1 MARSPNIGTS
11 FTDAF
16 SAFAQGQPRR
26 STKIKF
32 AIDTPET
39 IAKSE
44 GPMTLSKSILQMLN
58 GEGTDSVERLAFET
72 DPQLVNQYQSIYRA
86 KVKLLP
92 DGLIK
97 RIMIQDD
104 LVAAIVR
111 ARETQMSGFGR
122 PRMDRYGTGFEIIA
136 NPGVLSRLSD
146 KESKELDTRIQKA
159 VRAIQECGS
168 NDGVKKSDRMNF
180 SSFLQMA
187 TRNAVGLGRIAVE
200 LIYKDKVGGG
210 KEFHHFRP
218 IDAGTIYKA
227 APQKTAAQA
236 IRDQAVRMLRDIKG
250 PDFDDSN
257 VTRFENDEYT
267 WIQVIDARPVQAFT
281 DEEVVVHNF
290 YPVVDIE
297 LDGYPV
303 TPIDTMI
310 ANVTT
315 HINITTH
322 NKIYFQTGRAA
333 RGMLVFKS
341 DDVDESTLQ
350 RVKQQFNASINSVNN
365 AWRMPVFGCG
375 SSDEISWQPI
385 DNSSRDAEFQY
396 LTDMNA
402 RVILSA
408 FQMSPDELPG
418 WSYLS
423 RGTNNQSLSESNNEY
438 RMEAARDQ
446 GIRPILAQFE
456 EFVNTI
462 IFPLIDENLAKLC
475 QVRLMGLDA
484 LTEEKEN
491 NSLQAAIPIHMTI
504 DEVLKKVEKQPIG
517 AEWGGTFLLNPQW
530 SANLDKYKYVDDIV
544 EHWFTPGKRDPALHY
559 IRDPFYFQNL
569 QLQMQQQ
576 QMQQQ
581 AQQAAQQPQPAP
593 GGGDGGPPDKGGGGE
608 DKQPDAGGGD
618 QPAAPD
624 AGGADQQPQQQP
636 GEDLSRSLDQALGM
650 LSKNENLLPQA
661 IRKSLAQTRLMVDKL
676 QMGIEDEA
684 RVATKGILDIVKQ
697 HKKK

>member
-1 MARSPNIGTS
+1 MS
-11 FTDAF
+11 FVDAF
-16 SAFAQGQPRR
+16 SSFAKGEPKRKTQ
-26 STKIKF
+26 IHF
-32 AIDTPET
+32 AIDTPNSP
-39 IAKSE
+39 ASSSE
-44 GPMTLSKSILQMLN
+44 PMTLSKSILNLLN
-58 GEGTDSVERLAFET
+58 GESSDSVERLAFET
-72 DPQLVNQYQSIYRA
+72 DPQLVNQYQSVYRA

-92 DGLIK
+92 DSLLK

-104 LVAAIVR
+104 LVASIVR

-122 PRMDRYGTGFEIIA
+122 PRLDRYGTGFNIIA
-136 NPGVLSRLSD
+136 NPGVLARLNEE
-146 KESKELDTRIQKA
+146 ESKELDTRIQRA
-159 VRAIQECGS
+159 VRLLQQCGS
-168 NDGVKKSDRMNF
+168 NENIRTSDRLTF
-180 SSFLQMA
+180 SQFLQMA

-200 LIYKDKVGGG
+200 LIYKESVEGGA

-218 IDAGTIYKA
+218 IDAGTIFKA
-227 APQKTAAQA
+227 TPQRTAAQS
-236 IRDQAVRMLRDIKG
+236 IREQAMKMLKDLKG
-250 PDFDDSN
+250 PDFNEDHL
-257 VTRFENDEYT
+257 TRFEKDEYA

-290 YPVVDIE
+290 YPVVDVE

-365 AWRMPVFGCG
+365 AWRMPVFSCG
-375 SSDEISWQPI
+375 STDEISWQPI

-438 RMEAARDQ
+438 RIEAARDQ
-446 GIRPILAQFE
+446 GIRPLLAQFE
-456 EFVNTI
+456 EFINTVL
-462 IFPLIDENLAKLC
+462 FPLIDESLAKLC
-475 QVRLMGLDA
+475 QVRLLGLDA

-491 NSLQAAIPIHMTI
+491 NDLQAAIPIHMTI
-504 DEVLKKVEKQPIG
+504 DEVLKKVEKQPLG
-517 AEWGGTFLLNPQW
+517 KEWGGSFLMNPQW
-530 SANLDKYKYVDDIV
+530 SANIDKYKYVDDIV
-544 EHWFTPGKRDPALHY
+544 EHFFTPGQPKDPQLHY
-559 IRDPFYFQNL
+559 IRDPFYFQWL
-569 QLQMQQQ
+569 QLQMQMQ

-593 GGGDGGPPDKGGGGE
+593 GGDAGGPPDKGGGD
-608 DKQPDAGGGD
+608 DKQPDAGGAGAA
-618 QPAAPD
+618 PAAPAPD
-624 AGGADQQPQQQP
+624 AGGGTDQQPQQP
-636 GEDLSRSLDQALGM
+636 GEDLARSLDQALGM
-650 LSKNENLLPQA
+650 LTKSEHALPQSVKLA
-661 IRKSLAQTRLMVDKL
+661 LAQTRLMVDKL
-676 QMGIEDEA
+676 KTGIENDA
-684 RVATKGILDIVKQ
+684 REATKGILDIAKQ
-697 HKKK
+697 HKGK